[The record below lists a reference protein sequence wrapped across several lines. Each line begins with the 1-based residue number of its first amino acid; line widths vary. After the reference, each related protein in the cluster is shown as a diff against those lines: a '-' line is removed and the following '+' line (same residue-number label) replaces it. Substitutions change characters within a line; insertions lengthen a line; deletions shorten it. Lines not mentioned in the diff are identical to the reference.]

1 MLDKQYELTKSS
13 KDFQNFIKS
22 DVVRDF
28 IKKDCAYAKADQ
40 FKRKLK
46 HMANPILDDNKFTE
60 KQ

>member
-1 MLDKQYELTKSS
+1 M
-13 KDFQNFIKS
+13 F
-22 DVVRDF
+22 RDF

-46 HMANPILDDNKFTE
+46 HMANPILDDCKFTE